1 MLLTVVF
8 MLFLGD
14 TVGSIYGVIVYLFN
28 SKEVNTN
35 A

>member
-1 MLLTVVF
+1 MLQFQDILSTVVF

-14 TVGSIYGVIVYLFN
+14 TVGSTDEIYVV
-28 SKEVNTN
+28 EVQN